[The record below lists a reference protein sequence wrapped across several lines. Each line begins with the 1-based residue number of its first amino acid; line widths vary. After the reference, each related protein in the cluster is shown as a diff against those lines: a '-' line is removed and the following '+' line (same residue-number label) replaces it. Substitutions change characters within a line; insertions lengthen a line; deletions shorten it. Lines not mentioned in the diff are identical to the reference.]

1 MSYSNI
7 EQRKDT
13 KSVVKNLT
21 KDSLQF
27 SFSGQNKVYTK
38 KENCT
43 DNTIFSLSQVVEL
56 IKSQPPI
63 EVLQVRK
70 IVKDGFSNNVDSKV
84 IKSQIKPLKNSLPYI
99 LLSGVCKRHHSDV
112 TLAYNGCIQID
123 IDFKFVGGDIESLR
137 VKKLLEKYKYIVF
150 AAISPSGVGV
160 KALVSTTNK
169 DLADHGKVANA
180 LILELSKKLNVD
192 IKYFDKLGASQPCF
206 VPFDFDL
213 YYNEKFETIN
223 HYEFLFKYV
232 VEQNAINEK
241 QNAIKLSEA
250 IAKVKRLN
258 DSAKNNQTSKQ
269 KSNLNTDVTA
279 YYASELDILRYLASE
294 LRRTNTDVTDDR
306 KGWLTTAYSLASL
319 GDNANEY
326 FHKIASLNSTYK
338 YDENQNLFES
348 GKSKKGS
355 FAPFIS
361 LCADNNI
368 TINDF
373 CKQFVI
379 DNAPK
384 GDTTNKK
391 LLTKVFEL
399 GTKEFVGN
407 KLSPSDFKKG
417 LYSIKGGTGT
427 GKSNFAARSFKKT
440 LIVSRNVTTLQNYEQ
455 YNFVQFLESD
465 RKDHFAEL
473 EASNYERI
481 TVTYKSLKKLR
492 KTANLD
498 GYTIFFDEAHILN
511 ESYLDVE
518 AETRYA
524 YNSINEL
531 SQTNTVILMSANEVY
546 FNNDNT
552 TFVKK
557 YTFKKPSIKR
567 SVLVTYNANFKV
579 LIKKIDK
586 RLKEGKKVLLF
597 TNRTEE
603 KYISQ
608 VIKESFDGKTTYFFD
623 ATKHGELDLSN
634 LVHDITIC
642 TTALVT
648 GKDINN
654 DNIACVFYGLD
665 YGLAASTIIQFFGRA
680 RSWELATYDL
690 FFVFKPSKTIQ
701 KYSVNRILTGAYDIA
716 IATIKASVNDFAFVT
731 ENKDR
736 FVTKKNDELIVS
748 WFDIDTFVQKRVS
761 KRIVQNADNLTK
773 YLSKFN
779 YTTTV
784 IELDDIEVVK
794 VDIESVVKPSELYV
808 LELNEIHDN
817 NEEAIEFLTNV
828 LNRVEAMQ
836 KIGFNRSDS
845 IDIANIYRSAA
856 KWKMFVNR
864 LLVEQY
870 YSSEKAIDFRM
881 LYDEVFE
888 AFKDF
893 KTGEQMEQAIKKID
907 FKKGKNTELNRFL
920 RGDKKEVRTVIKN
933 LNNYFEVAKKQSKKA
948 KLFKIEKL
956 DNLGELNPSATDL
969 KGLFAFC
976 NLLK

>member
-1 MSYSNI
+1 
-7 EQRKDT
+7 
-13 KSVVKNLT
+13 
-21 KDSLQF
+21 
-27 SFSGQNKVYTK
+27 
-38 KENCT
+38 
-43 DNTIFSLSQVVEL
+43 
-56 IKSQPPI
+56 
-63 EVLQVRK
+63 
-70 IVKDGFSNNVDSKV
+70 
-84 IKSQIKPLKNSLPYI
+84 
-99 LLSGVCKRHHSDV
+99 
-112 TLAYNGCIQID
+112 
-123 IDFKFVGGDIESLR
+123 
-137 VKKLLEKYKYIVF
+137 
-150 AAISPSGVGV
+150 
-160 KALVSTTNK
+160 
-169 DLADHGKVANA
+169 
-180 LILELSKKLNVD
+180 
-192 IKYFDKLGASQPCF
+192 
-206 VPFDFDL
+206 
-213 YYNEKFETIN
+213 
-223 HYEFLFKYV
+223 
-232 VEQNAINEK
+232 
-241 QNAIKLSEA
+241 
-250 IAKVKRLN
+250 
-258 DSAKNNQTSKQ
+258 
-269 KSNLNTDVTA
+269 
-279 YYASELDILRYLASE
+279 
-294 LRRTNTDVTDDR
+294 
-306 KGWLTTAYSLASL
+306 
-319 GDNANEY
+319 
-326 FHKIASLNSTYK
+326 
-338 YDENQNLFES
+338 
-348 GKSKKGS
+348 
-355 FAPFIS
+355 
-361 LCADNNI
+361 
-368 TINDF
+368 
-373 CKQFVI
+373 
-379 DNAPK
+379 
-384 GDTTNKK
+384 
-391 LLTKVFEL
+391 
-399 GTKEFVGN
+399 
-407 KLSPSDFKKG
+407 
-417 LYSIKGGTGT
+417 
-427 GKSNFAARSFKKT
+427 
-440 LIVSRNVTTLQNYEQ
+440 
-455 YNFVQFLESD
+455 VQFLESD

-690 FFVFKPSKTIQ
+690 FFVFKPSKIIQ